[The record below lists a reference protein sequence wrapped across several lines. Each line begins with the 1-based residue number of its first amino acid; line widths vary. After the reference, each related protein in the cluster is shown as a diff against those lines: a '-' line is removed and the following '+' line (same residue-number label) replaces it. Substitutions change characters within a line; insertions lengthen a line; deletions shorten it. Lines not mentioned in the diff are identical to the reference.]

1 MIQKI
6 AIYGAGAIGGWM
18 GVRLAASGCDVS
30 VVARGDTLA
39 AVRAHGLRLREGEAE
54 RAQAVTASDNTAAL
68 GVQDLVIVSV
78 KAPGMADVARRIQPL
93 IGPNTIVLTAMNG
106 VPWWFLQGFGGPVA
120 GLTLQSVDPGG
131 AIAQAIPAQHVIGCV
146 VHASCS
152 VDAPGVIRHRA
163 GQGLIV
169 GEPAGGETA
178 RVRELADLLT
188 KAGFDVT
195 LSPQIQ
201 KDVWYKLWGNMT
213 MNPVCA
219 MTGASSDRVLDD
231 ELVRGFL
238 SAVMLEA
245 KEIGARN
252 APVDAAGCGSRQ
264 AGGARCPGRLGA
276 RAGPA
281 HAGAHAVHRCAA
293 GPEPAACA
301 SAGFVSGSGM
311 TASTSPALLPLPPA
325 GEGGGEG
332 RFSLPRW
339 GRAGVGAD
347 RPHRRHAARPSP
359 QPPDQVRGRLSPQ
372 RGEGARPL
380 GRAVPGA
387 GARP

>member
-18 GVRLAASGCDVS
+18 GVRLAVIGCDVS

-39 AVRAHGLRLREGEAE
+39 AVRAHGLRLHEGEAE
-54 RAQAVTASDNTAAL
+54 TAQAVTASDDPAAL

-78 KAPGMADVARRIQPL
+78 KAPGMVDVAQRIQPL

-120 GLTLQSVDPGG
+120 GRTLQSVDPGG
-131 AIAQAIPAQHVIGCV
+131 AIAQAIPAAHVIGCV

-152 VDAPGVIRHRA
+152 VDAPGVIHHRA

-169 GEPAGGETA
+169 GEPSGGETP
-178 RVRELADLLT
+178 RVRALTELLT

-245 KEIGARN
+245 KAIGARIGIPI
-252 APVDAAGCGSRQ
+252 ADEPEDRHAVTRK
-264 AGGARCPGRLGA
+264 LGA
-276 RAGPA
+276 MRPSMLQDVEAGKPVELDA
-281 HAGAHAVHRCAA
+281 LVASVRELGQLTQVPTPYTDALLGLARLHARVRGLY
-293 GPEPAACA
+293 PAA
-301 SAGFVSGSGM
+301 
-311 TASTSPALLPLPPA
+311 
-325 GEGGGEG
+325 E
-332 RFSLPRW
+332 
-339 GRAGVGAD
+339 
-347 RPHRRHAARPSP
+347 
-359 QPPDQVRGRLSPQ
+359 
-372 RGEGARPL
+372 
-380 GRAVPGA
+380 
-387 GARP
+387 